1 MSREEI
7 EITIGADGEVN
18 LETHGIKGA
27 ACNRVME
34 AFVRALGKLKT
45 AQQTDEF
52 FEAAVD
58 VEVDS
63 HLDQK
68 QRR

>member
-1 MSREEI
+1 MSGEEI

-27 ACNRVME
+27 ACKKVME
-34 AFVRALGKLKT
+34 AFVRALGKLKS

-58 VEVDS
+58 GEVEAHV
-63 HLDQK
+63 DQK
-68 QRR
+68 QYR